1 MRIQI
6 YILPPELILFRCFH
20 ASAATVAMA
29 EVVLVSVVKTLLTG
43 LAARYISD
51 SLRGPPDVEIQALS
65 QDLEDLR
72 SSVLDLSKE
81 DEDDSTSSTL
91 KMSLMNQ
98 LQELCYDAE
107 DYLEMVRHSRGGCS
121 WRINWIWSKAKGQR
135 PPLSAKDISD
145 LRSRVKPTKQIA
157 HAYKSASS
165 RTTNE
170 NDPRP
175 QEEPDCRPQEPDSR
189 HVVYSDASLQPDDHD
204 EPMNEL
210 VRLLAFESDQQLKTV
225 AIHGSAGVGKTTL
238 ARRLY
243 HCYKGRF
250 HFRAFFRVSRNQDT
264 RRLLASMLSRIKGQH
279 GCHYWGFDDEQG
291 LIDNIRQ
298 HLQGKS

>member
-1 MRIQI
+1 M
-6 YILPPELILFRCFH
+6 P
-20 ASAATVAMA
+20 
-29 EVVLVSVVKTLLTG
+29 EVVSLVKTLLTG
-43 LAARYISD
+43 LPARYIPD
-51 SLRGPPDVEIQALS
+51 SLRRPPDVEIQALS
-65 QDLEDLR
+65 QDLEELR

-91 KMSLMNQ
+91 KTSLMNQ

-107 DYLEMVRHSRGGCS
+107 DYLETVQNSRGGCS
-121 WRINWIWSKAKGQR
+121 WQINWIRSKAKRQR

-145 LRSRVKPTKQIA
+145 LRSRVQPTKQIA
-157 HAYKSASS
+157 QAYKSASS

-175 QEEPDCRPQEPDSR
+175 QQEPYCRPKQEPHSR
-189 HVVYSDASLQPDDHD
+189 HVVYSDDSLHAADGHD
-204 EPMNEL
+204 ELMNKL
-210 VRLLAFESDQQLKTV
+210 VRLLALESDQQLKTV

-243 HCYKGRF
+243 HDYEGRF
-250 HFRAFFRVSRNQDT
+250 HFRAFLRVPRNQDT
-264 RRLLASMLSRIKGQH
+264 RRLLATLLSRIKGQH
-279 GCHYWGFDDEQG
+279 GCHYWGFDDDQY